1 MQVQLHVFQLGLE
14 VAADSMLP
22 LWWCEVWGYLVKGE
36 NRRDLAEG

>member
-1 MQVQLHVFQLGLE
+1 MQVQLRVFRLDPE
-14 VAADSMLP
+14 VAADSTLP